1 MTLLRPQNV
10 AAALVRTAQGNAVAG
25 RPTPGGRRLLGRVL
39 ALAVSLGLCVATSA
53 GARSDEAHASALRP
67 LERSVLIEMNALR
80 RQRGLVP
87 LRLSAGLAAAARRH
101 SMEMANRS
109 YFGHNSVSGEVFSRR
124 IAHFY
129 PIGAHS
135 FWSVGENLLWS
146 SAELN
151 GAAALNVW
159 LNSPEHRAIMLSA
172 RWRDVGVGA
181 VYTRSA
187 TGVYGG
193 RDVTIVTADFG
204 VRS

>member
-1 MTLLRPQNV
+1 
-10 AAALVRTAQGNAVAG
+10 
-25 RPTPGGRRLLGRVL
+25 
-39 ALAVSLGLCVATSA
+39 
-53 GARSDEAHASALRP
+53 
-67 LERSVLIEMNALR
+67 
-80 RQRGLVP
+80 
-87 LRLSAGLAAAARRH
+87 
-101 SMEMANRS
+101 MEMANRG
-109 YFGHNSVSGEVFSRR
+109 YFGHNSASGEVFSRR

-135 FWSVGENLLWS
+135 SWWVGENLLWS

-159 LNSPEHRAIMLSA
+159 LNSPEHRATMLSA

>member
-1 MTLLRPQNV
+1 M
-10 AAALVRTAQGNAVAG
+10 
-25 RPTPGGRRLLGRVL
+25 
-39 ALAVSLGLCVATSA
+39 
-53 GARSDEAHASALRP
+53 
-67 LERSVLIEMNALR
+67 
-80 RQRGLVP
+80 
-87 LRLSAGLAAAARRH
+87 
-101 SMEMANRS
+101 
-109 YFGHNSVSGEVFSRR
+109 
-124 IAHFY
+124 
-129 PIGAHS
+129 
-135 FWSVGENLLWS
+135 GENLLWS